1 MRSVRKF
8 LVLAKMDASGISE
21 TLLNKQVMKL
31 RLNEAATIAEHVG
44 FDLADFVCEVVA
56 QRCRVCG
63 CTQEDCSQC
72 IEKTG
77 EPCTWVES
85 DLCSA
90 CEK

>member
-8 LVLAKMDASGISE
+8 LVLAKLDNTGISE
-21 TLLNKQVMKL
+21 TLLNKQVMKI
-31 RLNEAATIAEHVG
+31 RLNEAATIANHVG
-44 FDLADFVCEVVA
+44 LDLADFVCEVIA
-56 QRCRVCG
+56 PRCRVCG

-77 EPCTWVES
+77 QPCTWVEE

-90 CEK
+90 CCN